1 MMKELKEMGIEAK
14 NFKVWQKGVSLGEK
28 RERKSN
34 RRQNSEEAMIET
46 FHKVRKKSL
55 NLTK

>member
-14 NFKVWQKGVSLGEK
+14 NFKVWQKGVSLEEK

-46 FHKVRKKSL
+46 F
-55 NLTK
+55 TK

>member
-46 FHKVRKKSL
+46 F
-55 NLTK
+55 TK